1 MNKPKVLMTA
11 STFPR
16 YKGDTEPR
24 FVLDLA
30 KALSE
35 EYDVTV
41 LAPSFPGAKLHEMM
55 EGVRVERY
63 RYFPINKWET
73 LCYPGAVAARIK
85 EKKIRAFLVPFLIL
99 GLWRYIFVHRK
110 EYDVMHA
117 HWVIP
122 QGIVQSW
129 FKKPYVLTGHGGDIM
144 SMNKGFLKD
153 LKKTAFEKA
162 GQVVVVS
169 KQLAEKVKEI
179 APSVDVK
186 IISMGCDTTMFS
198 PAYRKENYFNQDGR
212 KVVLF
217 VGRLEEVK
225 GVEYLIDAMEYID
238 AKLVIAG
245 GGSLELFLKDRA
257 KRFGDRIE
265 FLGPKTHAELK
276 EIYPSA
282 DVFVMSSVT
291 TQKGAKEGFG
301 LVMLEAMAS
310 GVPVVAFAS
319 GGIPQLITHD
329 ENGLLCEEKDVKTL
343 AENINKVFSDEELKN
358 RLIQSGNKTV
368 KEYDY
373 KEIAKKYAEIYKN
386 QFYCSN
392 L

>member
-1 MNKPKVLMTA
+1 MSKPKVLMTA

-16 YKGDTEPR
+16 WEGDTEPR

-41 LAPSFPGAKLHEMM
+41 LAPSFPDAKLHEVM

-63 RYFPINKWET
+63 RYFPLNKLET

-85 EKKIRAFLVPFLIL
+85 EKKVRAFLVPFLIL
-99 GLWRYIFVHRK
+99 GLSGYILFHQK
-110 EYDVMHA
+110 EYDLIHT

-144 SMNKGFLKD
+144 SMNKGFLKA
-153 LKKTAFEKA
+153 LKKKAFEKA
-162 GQVVVVS
+162 SQVVVVS
-169 KQLAEKVKEI
+169 KQLAEKVHEM
-179 APSVDVK
+179 APSIEPA

-198 PAYRKENYFNQDGR
+198 PAYRKENYFKQNDK

-225 GVEYLIDAMEYID
+225 GVAYLIDAMEYID
-238 AKLVIAG
+238 AKLVIVG
-245 GGSLELFLKDRA
+245 GGSLEVSLKKQA
-257 KRFGDRIE
+257 EKFGKKIE
-265 FLGPKTHAELK
+265 FLGSKTHTELK

-310 GVPVVAFAS
+310 GIPVVAFAS

-329 ENGLLCEEKDVKTL
+329 VNGLLCEEKDIKTL
-343 AENINKVFSDEELKN
+343 AENINRTLTDQEL
-358 RLIQSGNKTV
+358 RDRFIQSGKQTV

-373 KEIAKKYAEIYKN
+373 KEIAKKYGKIY
-386 QFYCSN
+386 QEAMSR
-392 L
+392 

>member
-1 MNKPKVLMTA
+1 MNKPRVLMTA

-16 YKGDTEPR
+16 YEGDTEPR
-24 FVLDLA
+24 FILDLA
-30 KALSE
+30 KAMSDE
-35 EYDVTV
+35 FDVTV
-41 LAPSFPGAKLHEMM
+41 LAPSFPGAKLHENM

-63 RYFPINKWET
+63 RYFPVNKLET

-85 EKKIRAFLVPFLIL
+85 EKKVRAFLVPFLIL
-99 GLWRYIFVHRK
+99 GLWRYLLVHRN
-110 EYDVMHA
+110 EYDLVHA

-129 FKKPYVLTGHGGDIM
+129 FKKPYILTGHGGDIM

-162 GQVVVVS
+162 KQVVVVS
-169 KQLAEKVKEI
+169 KQLSAKVREI
-179 APSVDVK
+179 APEIESKV
-186 IISMGCDTTMFS
+186 ISMGCDTTMFL
-198 PAYRKENYFNQDGR
+198 PAYRKENYFNQNDR
-212 KVVLF
+212 KVILF

-225 GVEYLIDAMEYID
+225 GVEYLIDAMQYID

-245 GGSLELFLKDRA
+245 SGSLEQDLKRRA
-257 KRFGDRIE
+257 EAYGDRVE
-265 FLGPKTHAELK
+265 FLGAKTHAELRD
-276 EIYPSA
+276 IYPSA

-310 GVPVVAFAS
+310 GVPVVAFSS

-329 ENGLLCEEKDVKTL
+329 VNGLLCEEKDVKTL
-343 AENINKVFSDEELKN
+343 AENINKVLGDEELRN
-358 RLIQSGNKTV
+358 RLIQNGNKTV

-373 KEIAKKYAEIYKN
+373 KEIAKKYSEIYLSAMEK
-386 QFYCSN
+386 
-392 L
+392 

>member
-1 MNKPKVLMTA
+1 MSKPKVLMTA

-16 YKGDTEPR
+16 WEGDTEPR

-30 KALSE
+30 KALSD

-63 RYFPINKWET
+63 RYFPVNKLET

-85 EKKIRAFLVPFLIL
+85 ENKVRAFLVPFLIL

-110 EYDVMHA
+110 EYAVMHA

-129 FKKPYVLTGHGGDIM
+129 FKKPYILTGHGGDIM

-153 LKKTAFEKA
+153 LKKNAFEKA
-162 GQVVVVS
+162 SQVVVVS
-169 KQLAEKVKEI
+169 KQLAEKVREM
-179 APSVDVK
+179 APSVEPQ

-198 PAYRKENYFNQDGR
+198 SAYRKENYFSQNDR
-212 KVVLF
+212 KVILF

-225 GVEYLIDAMEYID
+225 GVEYLIDAMEYTE
-238 AKLVIAG
+238 AKLVIVG
-245 GGSLELFLKDRA
+245 GGSLEVSLKKRA
-257 KRFGDRIE
+257 ERFGERIE

-329 ENGLLCEEKDVKTL
+329 VNGLLCEEKDIKTL
-343 AENINKVFSDEELKN
+343 AENINSVLSDEELRN
-358 RLIQSGNKTV
+358 RLIQNGNRTV

-373 KEIAKKYAEIYKN
+373 KEIAKKYSRIYEDAMN
-386 QFYCSN
+386 R
-392 L
+392 

>member
-16 YKGDTEPR
+16 YEGDTEPR

-30 KALSE
+30 KAMSE
-35 EYDVTV
+35 EFDVTV
-41 LAPSFPGAKLHEMM
+41 LAPSFPGAKLHEVM
-55 EGVRVERY
+55 EGVCVERY

-85 EKKIRAFLVPFLIL
+85 EKKARAFLVPFLIL
-99 GLWRYIFVHRK
+99 GLWRYMFVHQK
-110 EYDVMHA
+110 EYDLVHA

-129 FKKPYVLTGHGGDIM
+129 FKKPYILTGHGGDIM
-144 SMNKGFLKD
+144 SMNKGFLKK
-153 LKKTAFEKA
+153 LKKIAFEKA
-162 GQVVVVS
+162 KQVVVVS
-169 KQLAEKVKEI
+169 KQLSEKVREI
-179 APSVDVK
+179 APGVACK

-198 PAYRKENYFNQDGR
+198 PAYRKENYFGQGEK

-225 GVEYLIDAMEYID
+225 GIEYLIDAIQYTD

-245 GGSLELFLKDRA
+245 GGSLEQELRNRA
-257 KRFGDRIE
+257 LAYGEQIE

-310 GVPVVAFAS
+310 GVPVVGFAS

-329 ENGLLCEEKDVKTL
+329 VNGLLCEEKDVKTL
-343 AENINKVFSDEELKN
+343 AENINKALSNEELRSK
-358 RLIQSGNKTV
+358 LIRNGYKTV
-368 KEYDY
+368 KDYDY
-373 KEIAKKYAEIYKN
+373 REIAKRYSEIYWKAMER
-386 QFYCSN
+386 
-392 L
+392 

>member
-1 MNKPKVLMTA
+1 MSKPKVLMTA

-16 YKGDTEPR
+16 WEGDTEPR

-30 KALSE
+30 KALSD

-41 LAPSFPGAKLHEMM
+41 LAPSFPGAKLHEIM

-63 RYFPINKWET
+63 RYFPVNKLET

-85 EKKIRAFLVPFLIL
+85 EKKTRAFLVPFLLL

-110 EYDVMHA
+110 EYELMHA

-129 FKKPYVLTGHGGDIM
+129 FKKPYILTGHGGDIM

-153 LKKTAFEKA
+153 LKKIAFEKA

-169 KQLAEKVKEI
+169 KQLAEKVRET
-179 APSVDVK
+179 APSVEPK

-198 PAYRKENYFNQDGR
+198 PAYRKENYFKQGNR
-212 KVVLF
+212 RVILF

-225 GVEYLIDAMEYID
+225 GVEYLIDAMEYTD

-245 GGSLELFLKDRA
+245 SGSLEASLKKRA
-257 KRFGDRIE
+257 ERFGDRIE
-265 FLGPKTHAELK
+265 FLGSKTHAELK

-329 ENGLLCEEKDVKTL
+329 VNGLLCEEKDIKSL
-343 AENINKVFSDEELKN
+343 AENINSVLSDEELRN
-358 RLIQSGNKTV
+358 RLIQNGNRTV

-373 KEIAKKYAEIYKN
+373 KEIAKKYSKIYEDAMN
-386 QFYCSN
+386 R
-392 L
+392 

>member
-16 YKGDTEPR
+16 YEGDTEPR

-30 KALSE
+30 KAMSE
-35 EYDVTV
+35 EFDVTV
-41 LAPSFPGAKLHEMM
+41 LAPSFPGAKLHEVM
-55 EGVRVERY
+55 EGVRVVRY
-63 RYFPINKWET
+63 RYFPINKLET

-85 EKKIRAFLVPFLIL
+85 EKKVRAFLVPFLIL
-99 GLWRYIFVHRK
+99 GLWKYLLVHRK
-110 EYDVMHA
+110 EYDLVHA

-129 FKKPYVLTGHGGDIM
+129 FKKPYILTGHGGDIM

-162 GQVVVVS
+162 KQVVVVS
-169 KQLAEKVKEI
+169 KQLSEKVREI
-179 APSVDVK
+179 APEIESKV
-186 IISMGCDTTMFS
+186 ISMGCDTTMFS
-198 PAYRKENYFNQDGR
+198 PEYRKENYFNQNGR
-212 KVVLF
+212 KVILF

-225 GVEYLIDAMEYID
+225 GVEYLIDAMQYTD
-238 AKLVIAG
+238 AKLVVAG
-245 GGSLELFLKDRA
+245 SGSLEQDLRKRA
-257 KRFGDRIE
+257 EVYGDRIE
-265 FLGPKTHAELK
+265 FLGAKTHVELSD
-276 EIYPSA
+276 IYPSA

-319 GGIPQLITHD
+319 GGIPQLVTHD
-329 ENGLLCEEKDVKTL
+329 VNGLLCEEKDVKTL
-343 AENINKVFSDEELKN
+343 AENINKVFQDEKLRN
-358 RLIQSGNKTV
+358 RLIQNGNKTV

-373 KEIAKKYAEIYKN
+373 KEIAKKYSQIYLNAMEK
-386 QFYCSN
+386 
-392 L
+392 

>member
-1 MNKPKVLMTA
+1 MSKQKVLMTA

-16 YKGDTEPR
+16 YEGDTEPR

-30 KALSE
+30 KALSK
-35 EYDVTV
+35 EYEVTV
-41 LAPSFPGAKLHEMM
+41 LAPSFPGAKLHETM

-63 RYFPINKWET
+63 RYFPINRLET

-85 EKKIRAFLVPFLIL
+85 EKKVRAFLVPFLIL
-99 GLWRYIFVHRK
+99 GLWRYLVVHRQ
-110 EYDVMHA
+110 EYDLVHA

-144 SMNKGFLKD
+144 SMNKGFLKSM
-153 LKKTAFEKA
+153 KNKAFEKA

-169 KQLAEKVKEI
+169 KQLSEKVREI
-179 APSVDVK
+179 APTVEAK

-198 PAYRKENYFNQDGR
+198 PEFRKENYFNQQEQ

-225 GVEYLIDAMEYID
+225 GVEYLIDAMQYTD
-238 AKLVIAG
+238 AKLVIVG
-245 GGSLELFLKDRA
+245 TGTLENDLK
-257 KRFGDRIE
+257 KRSEKYGDRIA
-265 FLGPKTHAELK
+265 FLGAKTHEELK

-282 DVFVMSSVT
+282 DAFVMSSVT

-310 GVPVVAFAS
+310 GLPVVAFAS
-319 GGIPQLITHD
+319 GGIPQLVTHD
-329 ENGLLCEEKDVKTL
+329 VNGLLCEEKDVETL
-343 AENINKVFSDEELKN
+343 AVNINKVLNDRELRS
-358 RLIQSGNKTV
+358 RLVENGNKTV

-373 KEIAKKYAEIYKN
+373 KEIAKRYAEIYQN
-386 QFYCSN
+386 QLCSGD